1 MLFHYYS
8 YCEYRYGEIFILSLN
23 TVNPGRRRMKCT
35 ELGIELGPI
44 LPKACIFLGE
54 EKEMKVKRINGY
66 FHFYV
71 FYKGIN
77 YKSELL

>member
-1 MLFHYYS
+1 
-8 YCEYRYGEIFILSLN
+8 
-23 TVNPGRRRMKCT
+23 MKCT

-44 LPKACIFLGE
+44 LPKACIFLGK
-54 EKEMKVKRINGY
+54 EKEMKVERINGY

-77 YKSELL
+77 